1 MMKRRTFVASVAA
14 SGTSLAV
21 AEAGLAQTDA
31 GTATPFAEGDDV
43 SATSVETGY
52 APVNDLQMYYEIHG
66 SGGVPIILLQGSY
79 MSTGAMEFLLSG
91 LAKTRQVIATDFQG
105 HGRTADVDRPLTY
118 EQMADD
124 VAGLMDHLGIVLAD
138 IVGYSMGGATG
149 LRLAIDQPELVRKLV
164 AISAHFRLDSIYPE
178 VLAGIAE
185 VTPEIMMGTPWYEEY
200 YAPVAPHPEDF
211 PILVEKLKE
220 LDATEFDWSQ
230 EIDAIT
236 APTLLVYGDADV
248 IQPEPMVEL
257 FRLLG
262 GGVPGDFTGL
272 PNVRLAILPSTTHV
286 GVMNRADWLLPM
298 ITEFLDEP
306 MPEAG

>member
-1 MMKRRTFVASVAA
+1 MKRRTFVASVAA
-14 SGTSLAV
+14 SGASLAL
-21 AEAGLAQTDA
+21 AESGLAQTDA
-31 GTATPFAEGDDV
+31 GTATPAAGGEAMTQAG
-43 SATSVETGY
+43 VETGY

-66 SGGVPIILLQGSY
+66 SGGVPIVLLQGSY

-91 LAKTRQVIATDFQG
+91 LARTRQVIATDFQG
-105 HGRTADVDRPLTY
+105 HGRTADVDRPITY

-124 VAGLMDHLGIVLAD
+124 VAGLMEHLGLAQAD

-149 LRLAIDQPELVRKLV
+149 LRLAIDRPELVRKLV
-164 AISAHFRLDSIYPE
+164 AISGHFRLDSLYPE
-178 VLAGIAE
+178 LLAGIAG
-185 VTPEIMMGTPWYEEY
+185 VTPEMMMESPWYQEY
-200 YAPVAPHPEDF
+200 YAPVAPRPEDF

-230 EIDAIT
+230 EIDEIA

-248 IQPEPMVEL
+248 IQPEYMIEL

-262 GGVPGDFTGL
+262 GGVPGDLTGL
-272 PNVRLAILPSTTHV
+272 PKARLAILPSTTHV